1 MTQDQP
7 KIISSPH
14 NPHVKRWVSL
24 LEPPGIKRHQQC
36 LLSGMRIGTELLRQS
51 PTTMLELLIPDRK
64 SQPDI
69 PGFTGP
75 VYRLANQLFQ
85 QLDIYG
91 THAPLWICRI
101 PGLSLYDLTASPQGL
116 EILCPMGDPGNLGS
130 LLRGCWVF
138 GVDRVILLDESVH
151 PFHPKVIRASSG
163 AVFSLNI
170 YRGCAIGELGKSD
183 IAQWITA
190 LDMTG
195 DDMGTWDWPEQIR
208 LLIGEEGTGLPPV
221 SFAHRLKISQV
232 RESIPLNASVAGNI
246 ALYAYRQT
254 YPSIASRRSHS

>member
-170 YRGCAIGELGKSD
+170 YRGCAIGELEIRYCSVDYGIGYD
-183 IAQWITA
+183 RRRHGHLGLA
-190 LDMTG
+190 
-195 DDMGTWDWPEQIR
+195 GTDPPPHR
-208 LLIGEEGTGLPPV
+208 RRRDRASSGLV
-221 SFAHRLKISQV
+221 RSSVENFASP
-232 RESIPLNASVAGNI
+232 SIPLNASVAGNI